1 MEPSASAPPASATR
15 EVELAIVGA
24 GPVGLYAGY
33 YAGFRRLETVIFET
47 LPMVGGQITTFYPD
61 SVLYDVPGFPAITG
75 RELVQR
81 LEQQMRAFP
90 IEVRLGEEVLSI
102 ERNANALTLRTAPS
116 EGDGAGGPGATSTF
130 RARAVLLCAGIGSF
144 APQRLKEPEIARF
157 AGRGLRY
164 YPPPEGAARG
174 AAVVVVGG
182 GQRAVDV
189 ALRLA
194 RDGASVTLVHRRDRL
209 AATDDAAER
218 LAAAQVRFLP
228 FQDLAGLVG
237 TDRVEGV
244 RLVDR
249 RDGTEQVLPASLVV
263 PCYGFQADAA
273 TLARFG
279 VRREG
284 DAVLVD
290 SRMASDV
297 PGIWAAGDGAT
308 YPGKVRVLAADFG
321 EACTAVNNITAA
333 ILPGAHVFPGYSSHR
348 KGSPRRPR

>member
-1 MEPSASAPPASATR
+1 MEPSASAPPSSATR

-33 YAGFRRLETVIFET
+33 YAGFRGLRTVIFET
-47 LPMVGGQITTFYPD
+47 LPMVGGQIATFYPD
-61 SVLYDVPGFPAITG
+61 SVLYDVPGFPAVTG
-75 RELVQR
+75 RELVER
-81 LEQQMRAFP
+81 LEQQMRTFP
-90 IEVRLGEEVLSI
+90 IEVRLAEEVLSI
-102 ERNANALTLRTAPS
+102 ERDADGLTLRTAPS
-116 EGDGAGGPGATSTF
+116 NEGDGGAGGTTTT
-130 RARAVLLCAGIGSF
+130 RTRAVLLCAGIGTF
-144 APQRLKEPEIARF
+144 APQRLKEPAIARF

-164 YPPPEGAARG
+164 HPPADGAARG
-174 AAVVVVGG
+174 AAVVVLGG
-182 GQRAVDV
+182 GQRAVEV

-218 LAAAQVRFLP
+218 LAAAQVRFVP

-249 RDGTEQVLPASLVV
+249 RDGSEEVLPASLVV
-263 PCYGFQADAA
+263 PCYGFQADAS

-279 VRREG
+279 VRRDG

-290 SRMASDV
+290 GRMASDV

-333 ILPGAHVFPGYSSHR
+333 ILPGAHLFPGYSSHR
-348 KGSPRRPR
+348 KGSARRPR